1 MLTESVTSPGRI
13 RLRTEEA
20 SLESCE
26 GAGPGG
32 AGADH
37 GPLCAGHSG
46 AGAAIVTTCESHAR
60 RGRRGEPFIAPSI
73 LSLEVFQNSEKYI
86 HTYIYIFSLF
96 YSF

>member
-1 MLTESVTSPGRI
+1 MLTDSVTSPGRI

-20 SLESCE
+20 SLESCD

-37 GPLCAGHSG
+37 GPLCAGHCG

-60 RGRRGEPFIAPSI
+60 RGRRAEPFYSTQYF
-73 LSLEVFQNSEKYI
+73 VFRGFQEFMYM
-86 HTYIYIFSLF
+86 YLV
-96 YSF
+96 

>member
-1 MLTESVTSPGRI
+1 MLTDSVTSPGRI

-20 SLESCE
+20 SLESCD

-60 RGRRGEPFIAPSI
+60 RGRRGAPFYGTQYF
-73 LSLEVFQNSEKYI
+73 VFRGFQEFMYM
-86 HTYIYIFSLF
+86 YLV
-96 YSF
+96 